1 MRKRRPLTK
10 PTPEE
15 FGLTQDELR
24 KHAHAASVGGGGGVW
39 TVSAVF
45 SWGWLTYLG
54 IAWLLGDTPA
64 AHLIGVGVTLGFTIT
79 MDLRS
84 SSIAKGLAPT
94 YKKINAYWEAE
105 RVWERQQE
113 NFWRALSG
121 SEFEQELASLL
132 RKRGYRNV
140 KVMGGAGDGGVDPR
154 VQDPDGVEAIIQ
166 AKRYAKPAGPAIVRE
181 LIGTLALHKSAK
193 YAVLACTG
201 GFSTGA
207 EATAESHPNIRLWD
221 LNYIMREARQVAEQ
235 SQPEPKPA
243 PKPEPK
249 PPAGR
254 QPGLS
259 YTESVEK
266 LKQEQ
271 KALRRETIEVNAMIL
286 GFIALLL
293 AAGFA
298 LSG

>member
-1 MRKRRPLTK
+1 MP
-10 PTPEE
+10 P
-15 FGLTQDELR
+15 
-24 KHAHAASVGGGGGVW
+24 
-39 TVSAVF
+39 
-45 SWGWLTYLG
+45 Y
-54 IAWLLGDTPA
+54 
-64 AHLIGVGVTLGFTIT
+64 
-79 MDLRS
+79 
-84 SSIAKGLAPT
+84 
-94 YKKINAYWEAE
+94 
-105 RVWERQQE
+105 
-113 NFWRALSG
+113 SG
-121 SEFEQELASLL
+121 SAAT
-132 RKRGYRNV
+132 GNV
-140 KVMGGAGDGGVDPR
+140 KVMGGAGDGGVDLR